1 MNQVNQANRNSLT
14 SHILT
19 PSGVVFPPN
28 DADDAQ
34 TTGGHFTKRLRSI
47 ASKAQTQ
54 SYSLRRIL
62 NHMRGQEPEPGESKL
77 TEVRSTVEHLLQ
89 DTESS
94 LQSSFELIE
103 ELERLFN

>member
-34 TTGGHFTKRLRSI
+34 ATGGHFTGRLHSI
-47 ASKAQTQ
+47 AAQAQ
-54 SYSLRRIL
+54 NQYYMLRRIL
-62 NHMRGQEPEPGESKL
+62 NHMRGQSVEGGESKL
-77 TEVRSTVEHLLQ
+77 TEVRSTIEQFLL
-89 DTESS
+89 DAESAQQAS
-94 LQSSFELIE
+94 LELVQ